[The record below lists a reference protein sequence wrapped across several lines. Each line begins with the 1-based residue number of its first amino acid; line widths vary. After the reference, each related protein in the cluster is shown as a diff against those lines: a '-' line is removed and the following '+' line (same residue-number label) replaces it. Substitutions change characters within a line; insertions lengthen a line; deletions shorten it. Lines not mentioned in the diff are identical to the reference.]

1 MSRHEL
7 DVTSL
12 MFGLVFAVLGG
23 SFLVAEAN
31 DADVDLTWLLSAT
44 LLAVGAVAVTVGVA
58 RAVRQRPA
66 PAEDPDGAGD
76 GAGPGAGGDRMVD
89 EIRKAKELLDSGAIT
104 DAEFQEMKA
113 KILGRA

>member
-12 MFGLVFAVLGG
+12 MFGLVFVLLGG

-44 LLAVGAVAVTVGVA
+44 LLAVGAVAVTVGVT

-66 PAEDPDGAGD
+66 RTAADDAPA
-76 GAGPGAGGDRMVD
+76 
-89 EIRKAKELLDSGAIT
+89 DSSV
-104 DAEFQEMKA
+104 E
-113 KILGRA
+113 